1 MIVFHEGLPG
11 SGKSF
16 EACVFHIIPAL
27 KAGRRVVTN
36 IEGINFKKFS
46 DITGI
51 PEPVVKSMLKCVFH
65 PEEKDVEKRVELQR
79 QSVLDASGKD
89 ALVVI
94 DEIQNLFPS
103 GREKLSSDWMRY
115 ITEHRHDGLDIIL
128 MGQDRRDCHNVWRR
142 RIQRVITFTKQTA
155 LGRDGHYTWAAFEA
169 TKPEVYKKIS
179 SGSRSYEKQ
188 YFGLYASHTSGTK
201 NTDPY
206 KDDRVNIFKGA
217 GFKYGLPLAVVVGF
231 FAVNYLKNFFTPAQ
245 TVEPEPAP
253 VHSVEVHRPSTVA
266 SNNPKS
272 QAPSAKPAVPAAPPP
287 EPEYEAIDIFDE
299 LANRYRPRLAGVVF
313 AGDQV
318 IAQVD
323 ILTDS
328 YHVKDRYSL
337 VALVDMG
344 WQYEY
349 RESGLLLTKDDRR
362 YLVRPW
368 PLDQPGRVNVERR
381 ARL

>member
-11 SGKSF
+11 SGKSY
-16 EACVFHIIPAL
+16 EACVVHIIPAL

-36 IEGINFKKFS
+36 IEGISHKKFS
-46 DITGI
+46 EITGI
-51 PEPVVKSMLKCVFH
+51 PEPIVQSMLKCVFH
-65 PEEKDVEKRVELQR
+65 PEENDVEKRVDLQR
-79 QSVLDASGKD
+79 KSFIDESGKD
-89 ALVVI
+89 ALIVI

-155 LGRDGHYTWAAFEA
+155 LGRDGHYTWVAFEA

-179 SGSRSYEKQ
+179 AGSRSYDKKF
-188 YFGLYASHTSGTK
+188 FGLYASHTSGTK

-217 GFKYGLPLAVVVGF
+217 GFKWGIPAAVVVGF
-231 FAVNYLKNFFTPAQ
+231 FAVSHLQNFFSPAEAS
-245 TVEPEPAP
+245 EPEVTAVQYSVPVDKPASGQP
-253 VHSVEVHRPSTVA
+253 VNVS
-266 SNNPKS
+266 
-272 QAPSAKPAVPAAPPP
+272 APPGPAVPEP
-287 EPEYEAIDIFDE
+287 EPEYQPVDQFDDM
-299 LANRYRPRLAGVVF
+299 ANQYRPRLAGVAY
-313 AGDQV
+313 AGDKV

-323 ILTDS
+323 IHDNS
-328 YHVKDRYSL
+328 YHVKDSYTL
-337 VALVDMG
+337 AALEDMG
-344 WQYEY
+344 WNYEY
-349 RESGLLLTKDDRR
+349 RPSGLLLTKSDRR

-368 PLDQPGRVNVERR
+368 PIDKFGKVDRHTTAQL
-381 ARL
+381 